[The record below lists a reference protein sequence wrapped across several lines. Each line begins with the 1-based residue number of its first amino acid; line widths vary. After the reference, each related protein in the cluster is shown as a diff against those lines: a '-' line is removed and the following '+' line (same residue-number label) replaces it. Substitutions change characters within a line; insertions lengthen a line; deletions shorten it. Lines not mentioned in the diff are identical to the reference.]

1 MAVVVMPE
9 SLRYQG
15 QGERRGMR
23 ALSMGQNF
31 AFMTT
36 ADTRFSFALSCF

>member
-23 ALSMGQNF
+23 ALSMGQSF
-31 AFMTT
+31 AVLTT
-36 ADTRFSFALSCF
+36 SDTRFPFALSCF